1 MTDTADHPPIISYKG
16 FDKDFK
22 CRGYQYEV
30 GQTYTHDGEVEVCT
44 SGFHACPMPLS
55 VFNFYPPAENR
66 FAVVEQFG
74 KMDAVNDKVASSGLT
89 VNAEIRLS
97 DLIEAQVEWV
107 WSSFNLREEKTESAS
122 NSGEQS
128 VASNS
133 GEQSVA
139 SNSGSNSVASNS
151 GDYSAASA
159 TGAESVAL
167 VTGYQSKARASEGS
181 WIAIVER
188 DLKGKILNF
197 KTAQAGVEVEPDIF
211 YRLKD
216 GAFVI
221 AE

>member
-1 MTDTADHPPIISYKG
+1 
-16 FDKDFK
+16 
-22 CRGYQYEV
+22 
-30 GQTYTHDGEVEVCT
+30 
-44 SGFHACPMPLS
+44 PMPLS

-151 GDYSAASA
+151 GDQSVASNSGSNSVASNSGDYSAASA